1 MLLPRSDRVTNKS
14 QAMPGFRRQKQ
25 RVITLYILSL
35 CMMIALFGWLLKGQY
50 HQEVN
55 AAESRVIAR
64 ANVVS
69 EWVKGMFGQSSQG
82 LFSLAELL
90 DVQQAN
96 DSELD
101 SLGAESATAVQRALD
116 NLTEYVPLIDSVS
129 VLGPQGR
136 LRLSSNANRHVGEGV
151 GDSAFFRTF
160 QQGGQDEMMTPLIW
174 SASKQRFFLYH
185 GRRLVNDQGDFA
197 GVIMSRIM
205 PHILNDALQQM
216 RLYDG
221 ESMALIDENLKVV
234 ARHPAP
240 HEGIIIGSQLD
251 APETQQWLNSGNLDR
266 TLTAISPLD
275 GSKRLFHMQ
284 RISDYPVFVAVGV
297 DLHTLMTGWRQRL
310 LVLLLVAGL
319 ITLLGAWGVRH
330 YLNRLALA
338 YQLHERIKERELA
351 RAEAQ
356 ARGAR
361 MDALV
366 HSIQD
371 LIFVFDVEGR
381 FSYIHAVSPEQ
392 LLVKSQDALGKHFS
406 HVLPV
411 PLARAFA
418 AVFERV
424 QQLHKVERFEYPLT
438 IDAQPHHFHATVSP
452 LISSAGQF
460 EGVLSVNRDITEA
473 KRAEVELQIAAAAF
487 QAHLGIMVAD
497 ARGNILKVNETFKRI
512 TGYSEAEVI
521 GKNPRMFSSGHHN
534 AAFYRRLWKRV
545 ITTGS
550 WEGEIWNQRKN
561 GELFPEWLTIS
572 AVYDADGVLTN
583 YVATM
588 SDISER
594 KAAEQEIHQLAFYDP
609 LTGFANRRLFMDRME
624 TALKELNRHQ
634 RCGALLVIDIDRFNH
649 INDTLGHLAGDQLL
663 QRVAQRFGQMLRD
676 TDTLAR
682 LGSDEFA
689 VLIEDIDGSPRRT
702 RRLAE
707 HIAQKLLV
715 ALDEPIS
722 FSEEQ
727 VMVTACVGITVVSDS
742 QRSAEDYLQQVD
754 MALLQ
759 AKASGRRAIRFFD
772 PSMQATL
779 LARVKLEADL
789 RQALESHQ
797 WRLYYQP
804 QVNRFGHCT
813 GVEAL
818 LRWQHPERGMVSP
831 GEFIPL
837 LESTGLINEVG
848 EWVIEEACHQL
859 ACWAATPHL
868 RELTI
873 SVNISPLQFRDSD
886 FLSRLQQV
894 FVRTKAPLERLK
906 LEVTESLFV
915 EARDDARD
923 KMLSLKA
930 QGVRFSLD
938 DFGTGYSSLAYLAQ
952 LPLDQLKIDQS
963 FVHQVLESSA
973 NAAIVESTIALA
985 KSLNLD
991 VIAEGVESES
1001 QKAWL
1006 LAHGC
1011 QAFQGYLFGRPMPVD
1026 AIEKTFLAQQRS

>member
-1 MLLPRSDRVTNKS
+1 MLLSRSGKITENRQLTPVY
-14 QAMPGFRRQKQ
+14 RRQKR
-25 RVITLYILSL
+25 RVIAIYIVSL
-35 CMMIALFGWLLKGQY
+35 CTMMALFGWLLKGQY
-50 HQEVN
+50 HQEVH
-55 AAESRVIAR
+55 AAESRIIAR

-69 EWVKGMFGQSSQG
+69 EWVKGVFGQSGQG

-90 DVQQAN
+90 DVYQITT
-96 DSELD
+96 LD
-101 SLGAESATAVQRALD
+101 QNHLEAETSRALQQVFK
-116 NLTEYVPLIDSVS
+116 NLAQYVPLIDEVS
-129 VLGPQGR
+129 ILDDEGRVWLGSGDEQ
-136 LRLSSNANRHVGEGV
+136 HVGDELGNSV
-151 GDSAFFRTF
+151 FFRTF
-160 QQGGQDEMMTPLIW
+160 VQGEQAEKMTPLLR
-174 SASKQRFFLYH
+174 SMHSERFYLYH
-185 GRRLVNDQGDFA
+185 GQRLVNDNNNLV

-205 PHILNDALQQM
+205 PQVLVDTLRQM
-216 RLYDG
+216 RVYDG
-221 ESMALIDENLKVV
+221 ETIALIDENLRVI

-240 HEGIIIGSQLD
+240 DGGITIGSQVN
-251 APETQQWLNSGNLDR
+251 APSTQQWLESGDISQ
-266 TLTAISPLD
+266 TLTAISPID
-275 GSKRLFHMQ
+275 GHKRLLHMQ
-284 RISDYPVFVAVGV
+284 RISDYPVFVVVGV
-297 DLHTLMTGWRQRL
+297 DLRTLMAGWYQRL
-310 LVLLLVAGL
+310 LVLSLVAIL
-319 ITLLGAWGVRH
+319 MTLLGAWGVRH
-330 YLNRLALA
+330 YLNRLTLA

-366 HSIQD
+366 SSIQD
-371 LIFVFDVEGR
+371 LIFVFDGDGR
-381 FSYIHAVSPEQ
+381 FSYIHAVAPEQ
-392 LLVKSQDALGKHFS
+392 LLINSQDALGKHFA
-406 HVLPV
+406 HVLPSA
-411 PLARAFA
+411 LAAAFT

-424 QQLHKVERFEYPLT
+424 QQFRRVERFEYPL
-438 IDAQPHHFHATVSP
+438 IINAQRHHFHATVSP
-452 LISSAGQF
+452 LMSSDGQF

-473 KRAEVELQIAAAAF
+473 KRAEVELKIAAAAF
-487 QAHLGIMVAD
+487 QAHLGIMVTD
-497 ARGNILKVNETFKRI
+497 AQGNILKTNDTFKRI
-512 TGYSEAEVI
+512 TGYSDEEVI

-534 AAFYRRLWKRV
+534 SLFYRRLWRRV
-545 ITTGS
+545 TATGS

-572 AVYDADGVLTN
+572 AVYDAEGDLTN

-624 TALKELNRHQ
+624 VALKELNRHQ

-689 VLIEDIDGSPRRT
+689 VLIEGIDGSPRQT

-707 HIAQKLLV
+707 HIAQKLLA
-715 ALDEPIS
+715 ALDEPIT

-727 VMVTACVGITVVSDS
+727 VMVTASVGIAIVSDS
-742 QRSAEDYLQQVD
+742 QLSAEDYLQQVD
-754 MALLQ
+754 MALAQ
-759 AKASGRRAIRFFD
+759 AKSSGRRVIRFFD

-789 RQALESHQ
+789 RQALESQQ

-804 QVNRFGHCT
+804 QVDRLGHFT

-848 EWVIEEACHQL
+848 EWVIEDACRQL
-859 ACWAATPHL
+859 ACWATMPHL

-894 FVRTKAPLERLK
+894 FIRTKAPLERLK

-963 FVHQVLESSA
+963 FVHQVLDSSA

-991 VIAEGVESES
+991 VIAEGVETDA
-1001 QKAWL
+1001 QQAWL

-1011 QAFQGYLFGRPMPVD
+1011 RAFQGYLFGRPMPAED
-1026 AIEKTFLAQQRS
+1026 IEAALLAQHS